1 VPVAAAFAVVVV
13 ADSHRR
19 PLSLL
24 LLLLAVAVA
33 GEGHEAGRAV
43 NRGGGGAGSTCGRA
57 VNRVRAGVSGIR
69 GVDVE
74 AGAVYCSICRNPL
87 RIQRSYSNN
96 PSAAVSGLPSVIAR
110 PTSRPHN
117 FRSPHE
123 HFPRLPVADGHG
135 PPPAH
140 GAHRRRRRRDGGGRA
155 AGILRRGGR
164 GGAGGGGGP
173 GGGRHA
179 AGAGARNRHDVLR
192 VHGSRGGRALR
203 PPRRAPRRRVAAPE
217 PRPRR
222 FRPRARQGP
231 SAGPVIP
238 PLSFL
243 RPSRAPSRRIVFFSS

>member
-24 LLLLAVAVA
+24 LLLLAGALA
-33 GEGHEAGRAV
+33 GEGHEA
-43 NRGGGGAGSTCGRA
+43 GRA

-173 GGGRHA
+173 GGGRHV

-192 VHGSRGGRALR
+192 VHGSRRGAEGGGAGSACGRAIHGEGR
-203 PPRRAPRRRVAAPE
+203 WIRVRAGVSGIRGVDVE
-217 PRPRR
+217 
-222 FRPRARQGP
+222 
-231 SAGPVIP
+231 AGAVYIVD
-238 PLSFL
+238 LII
-243 RPSRAPSRRIVFFSS
+243 SRDRDRE

>member
-1 VPVAAAFAVVVV
+1 VGVVGDRLTKVPNPSRSTDQVNPAVFAETPSKPN
-13 ADSHRR
+13 D
-19 PLSLL
+19 
-24 LLLLAVAVA
+24 
-33 GEGHEAGRAV
+33 
-43 NRGGGGAGSTCGRA
+43 
-57 VNRVRAGVSGIR
+57 
-69 GVDVE
+69 
-74 AGAVYCSICRNPL
+74 
-87 RIQRSYSNN
+87 RIQTN
-96 PSAAVSGLPSVIAR
+96 PSAPVSGLPSVAAR

-140 GAHRRRRRRDGGGRA
+140 GARRR
-155 AGILRRGGR
+155 RRGGR

-243 RPSRAPSRRIVFFSS
+243 RPTRAPSRRIVFFLRSAVGYKLCGVVTLCCVALGKLRGLGAGN